1 MARGFFI
8 ILAISSSEPAPA
20 APTFFSAST
29 AAGAVSYT
37 TQ

>member
-1 MARGFFI
+1 MTTDRLLTIHYGVA
-8 ILAISSSEPAPA
+8 EPAPA